1 MKPTLRPRLGE
12 VVAIACAVFVGAI
25 LVTASLVLA
34 ETGFRS
40 HLPAHQLASADLVVS
55 ARQSVPV
62 DQDLDVALPD
72 RAPVGADVA
81 HRVAAVDGVASAAS
95 DVSFTAT
102 LLGADGKPIVT
113 PDVTHN
119 GHSWVRILLP
129 DNGIKGHAPHGPTE
143 VALSESQASAAGAA
157 VGSHIKAV
165 LDGRTESVTVTAVVT
180 GSTPGLY
187 VDPATARA
195 LSPHPRAVDLVAVRV
210 TKGADVTSVA
220 DRVRET
226 LSGTGLVVSTGDELG
241 DVENLGAAASSGNLI
256 TFAASGGGV
265 IILLVGFLV
274 AGAVTISVTNRAREL
289 ALLRAIGATPR
300 QVRSMVARQAGR
312 IALTATAAGVLGG
325 YLLAKPLLN
334 VMADNGIV
342 SSELPV
348 AWSPAP
354 AVVTVLLLLG
364 AVAAAAR
371 ISSWRIS
378 RASATRAVADTQTEP
393 ASGGVLR
400 TRIGIALLV
409 LPVAASLVPL
419 FVRNDIALISASS
432 GILVAM
438 IGLSMVAPAL
448 MRTLGLRMSDR
459 ISARRGPVS
468 RWLAVN
474 NSAAYALR
482 TGGALAVLAL
492 AIALTMT
499 QLFVASTLT
508 AAAGHDRSAA
518 THATAV
524 VTADAVG
531 GVSAQSLT
539 TVRRT
544 PGVTAAVPMSG
555 TSVVLTSVSGGER
568 TAEAFPATALGH
580 DAPAVLDLN
589 VTHGDLHRLV
599 GDTAALDSFTASSK
613 GLEVGHRFPVT
624 LADGTVI
631 HPVLVATYDRSFGFG
646 KVVLSTDVLT
656 ANGHRS
662 YDSVLVASK
671 VDSAALVSSLR
682 TAVHG
687 SVGVDVEAES
697 LPSATVST
705 KEPGQNISLALTL
718 VLLGYVLLG
727 VANRLVATTARRRKE
742 WETLRAIGA
751 TPGQVRRMVRVETSL
766 IVGGAIVAGLLI
778 SLVPM
783 TFISIGLV
791 GEPWPQGPAWPV
803 ALTCLVVGGTAYA
816 ATMLTTRRTLN
827 SIAT

>member
-1 MKPTLRPRLGE
+1 MNPTLRPRLGE
-12 VVAIACAVFVGAI
+12 VVAIACAVFVGAV
-25 LVTASLVLA
+25 LVTASLVMA

-40 HLPAHQLASADLVVS
+40 HLPAHRLASADLVVS

-72 RAPVGADVA
+72 RAPVAAGIT
-81 HRVAAVDGVASAAS
+81 HRVAAVDGVAAAS
-95 DVSFTAT
+95 ADISFSAT
-102 LLGADGKPIVT
+102 LVGADGKPVADS
-113 PDVTHN
+113 DVTHN
-119 GHSWVRILLP
+119 GHNWARILLP
-129 DNGIKGHAPHGPTE
+129 DKGINGHAPHGPSE
-143 VALSESQASAAGAA
+143 IALSQSDASAAGAK
-157 VGSHIKAV
+157 VGTRVDAV
-165 LDGRTESVTVTAVVT
+165 LDGHTRSMTVTAIVP
-180 GSTPGLY
+180 GSAPGLY
-187 VDPATARA
+187 VDSATARS
-195 LSPHPRAVDLVAVRV
+195 LSSHPGAIDLVAVRV
-210 TKGADVTSVA
+210 TEGANVSTVS

-226 LSGTGLVVSTGDELG
+226 LAGTGLIVSNGDELG
-241 DVENLGAAASSGNLI
+241 DVENLGAAAGSADLI

-265 IILLVGFLV
+265 IVLLVGFLV

-300 QVRSMVARQAGR
+300 QVRSMVAQQSSR
-312 IALTATAAGVLGG
+312 IALMAIAGGVLGG
-325 YLLAKPLLN
+325 YLLARPLLD
-334 VMADNGIV
+334 VMADNGVV

-348 AWSPAP
+348 AWSPVP
-354 AVVTVLLLLG
+354 AVITAVLLLG
-364 AVAAAAR
+364 VVRGAAR
-371 ISSWRIS
+371 MSSWRIS

-409 LPVAASLVPL
+409 LPIAASLVPL

-438 IGLSMVAPAL
+438 IGLSMAAPAL
-448 MRTLGLRMSDR
+448 MRSLGSRLSER
-459 ISARRGPVS
+459 ISARQGPVS

-474 NSAAYALR
+474 NSGAYALR

-508 AAAGHDRSAA
+508 AAASHDRSAA

-524 VTADAVG
+524 VTADAIG
-531 GVSAQSLT
+531 GVNPQALAAIQ
-539 TVRRT
+539 RT

-555 TSVVLTSVSGGER
+555 TTVVLTGMSDGAR

-580 DAPAVLDLN
+580 DAPAALDLG
-589 VTHGDLHRLV
+589 VTHGDLHRLA

-613 GLEVGHRFPVT
+613 GIDIGHRFPVI
-624 LADGTVI
+624 LADGAVI
-631 HPVLVATYDRSFGFG
+631 HPKLVATYDRSFGFG
-646 KVVLSTDVLT
+646 KVVLSSDIL
-656 ANGHRS
+656 AMHGHRS
-662 YDSVLVASK
+662 YDSVLVTSR
-671 VDSAALVSSLR
+671 VDPTSLVSTLKM
-682 TAVHG
+682 AVHG
-687 SVGVDVEAES
+687 TVGAEVTAAP
-697 LPSATVST
+697 LPAAAVST
-705 KEPGQNISLALTL
+705 EEPGQNISLALTL
-718 VLLGYVLLG
+718 VLMGYVLLG

-751 TPGQVRRMVRVETSL
+751 TPAQVRRMVRVESGL

-791 GEPWPQGPAWPV
+791 GEPWPQGSAWPV

-816 ATMLTTRRTLN
+816 ATMLTTRRTLR

>member
-1 MKPTLRPRLGE
+1 MKPTLRPRIGE
-12 VVAIACAVFVGAI
+12 IVAIACAVFVGAI
-25 LVTASLVLA
+25 LVTGSLVLA
-34 ETGFRS
+34 ETGLRS
-40 HLPAHQLASADLVVS
+40 HLPAQRLSSADLVVS

-62 DQDLDVALPD
+62 DQDLDVALPE
-72 RAPVGADVA
+72 RAPIGGDIAR
-81 HRVAAVDGVASAAS
+81 RVAAVEGVSAAS
-95 DVSFTAT
+95 ADISFTAT
-102 LLGADGKPIVT
+102 LLDADGNPVAADDPI
-113 PDVTHN
+113 HN
-119 GHSWVRILLP
+119 GHNWVPILLP
-129 DNGIKGHAPHGPTE
+129 DNGIEGHAPHGSSQL
-143 VALSESQASAAGAA
+143 ALSEHDASAAGAT
-157 VGSHIKAV
+157 VGSRVRAV
-165 LDGRTESVTVTAVVT
+165 LDGHTRSMTVTAIVPR
-180 GSTPGLY
+180 SAPGLY
-187 VDPATARA
+187 VDSATARS
-195 LSPHPRAVDLVAVRV
+195 LSPNSRAVDLVAVRV
-210 TKGADVTSVA
+210 TDGAKASSVA
-220 DRVRET
+220 NRVQAS
-226 LSGTGLVVSTGDELG
+226 LAGTGLVVSSGDEIG
-241 DVENLGAAASSGNLI
+241 DVENLGAAAASGDLI

-265 IILLVGFLV
+265 IIMLVGFLV

-300 QVRSMVARQAGR
+300 QLRSMVAQQSTR
-312 IALTATAAGVLGG
+312 IALMAIAAGVLGG
-325 YLLAKPLLN
+325 YLLARPLLT

-348 AWSPAP
+348 SWSPAP
-354 AVVTVLLLLG
+354 AVITAALLF
-364 AVAAAAR
+364 AVVRAAAR
-371 ISSWRIS
+371 MSSWRIS

-409 LPVAASLVPL
+409 LPIAGSLVPL
-419 FVRNDIALISASS
+419 FVRNDVALISASS

-438 IGLSMVAPAL
+438 VGLSMAAPAL
-448 MRTLGLRMSDR
+448 MRGLGSRLSER
-459 ISARRGPVS
+459 ISSRRGPAS

-474 NSAAYALR
+474 NSGAYALR

-531 GVSAQSLT
+531 GVSPQTLSAIEHTS
-539 TVRRT
+539 
-544 PGVTAAVPMSG
+544 GVAAAVPMTG
-555 TSVVLTSVSGGER
+555 TTVVLTGTSDGER
-568 TAEAFPATALGH
+568 TAEAFPTTALGH
-580 DAPAVLDLN
+580 DAPAALDLD
-589 VTHGDLHRLV
+589 VTHGNLHRLV
-599 GDTAALDSFTASSK
+599 GNTAALDTFTASTK
-613 GLEVGHRFPVT
+613 GVDIGHRFSVT

-646 KVVLSTDVLT
+646 KVLLSTDVLT
-656 ANGHRS
+656 AHGQRS
-662 YDSVLVASK
+662 YDSVLVTSHA
-671 VDSAALVSSLR
+671 DPAALVSDLQE
-682 TAVHG
+682 AVHG
-687 SVGVDVEAES
+687 TVGVEATAGS
-697 LPSATVST
+697 LPSAAIST
-705 KEPGQNISLALTL
+705 EDPGRSISLALTL

-751 TPGQVRRMVRVETSL
+751 TPGQVRRMVRVEAGL

-816 ATMLTTRRTLN
+816 ATMLTTRRTLR